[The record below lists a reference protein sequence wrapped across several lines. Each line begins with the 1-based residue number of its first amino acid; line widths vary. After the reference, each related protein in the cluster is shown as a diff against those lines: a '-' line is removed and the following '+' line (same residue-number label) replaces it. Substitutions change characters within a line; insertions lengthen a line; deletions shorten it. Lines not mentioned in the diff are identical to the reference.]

1 MQNVIQNAIGLAA
14 AFAASGLAF
23 AITLA

>member
-1 MQNVIQNAIGLAA
+1 MENVLRNVVGLAVSL
-14 AFAASGLAF
+14 AASGLAF

>member
-1 MQNVIQNAIGLAA
+1 MQRLMQNFVGLAA
-14 AFAASGLAF
+14 ALAASGLAF